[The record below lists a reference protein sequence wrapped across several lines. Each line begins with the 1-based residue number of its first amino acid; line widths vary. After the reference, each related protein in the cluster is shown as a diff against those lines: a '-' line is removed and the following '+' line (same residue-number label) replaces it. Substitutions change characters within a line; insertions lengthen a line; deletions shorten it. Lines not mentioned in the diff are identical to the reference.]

1 MKPLT
6 PLQRKA
12 LFMGIRPAAIEV
24 GEDPEVYR
32 KRILKE
38 ELGVEH
44 LDEVSRNGGFDK
56 LMSRIWADRG
66 DYERAISYSKGSEVF
81 HVKQSPRLSRLRPV
95 QLTNPARFILCAL
108 MYLRYGF
115 HSIRRE
121 ISIVSRETI
130 WLNFALIACSAA
142 LGLAFNCM
150 PDARRC
156 FAFLFGP
163 HLLSQWE
170 SADFFGIY
178 IDFSVFSC

>member
-1 MKPLT
+1 MKTLT

-66 DYERAISYSKGSEVF
+66 DYERALSYSKGSEVRLV
-81 HVKQSPRLSRLRPV
+81 HLIVDAAKKIVAASPDYDGNEYQYVVGVMAQSKMFERLPGTEPAVFMHEMCYGYYKEEQLKSLLVMLNAYLGRLR
-95 QLTNPARFILCAL
+95 
-108 MYLRYGF
+108 
-115 HSIRRE
+115 
-121 ISIVSRETI
+121 SRT
-130 WLNFALIACSAA
+130 
-142 LGLAFNCM
+142 
-150 PDARRC
+150 R
-156 FAFLFGP
+156 
-163 HLLSQWE
+163 
-170 SADFFGIY
+170 
-178 IDFSVFSC
+178 

>member
-1 MKPLT
+1 MKTLT

-66 DYERAISYSKGSEVF
+66 DYERALSYSKGSEVRLV
-81 HVKQSPRLSRLRPV
+81 HLIVDAAKKIVAASPDYDGNEYQYVVGVMVQSKMFKTLPSTEPAAFIHEMNFGYYTEGQLKSLLVMLNAYLGRLR
-95 QLTNPARFILCAL
+95 
-108 MYLRYGF
+108 
-115 HSIRRE
+115 
-121 ISIVSRETI
+121 SRT
-130 WLNFALIACSAA
+130 
-142 LGLAFNCM
+142 
-150 PDARRC
+150 R
-156 FAFLFGP
+156 
-163 HLLSQWE
+163 
-170 SADFFGIY
+170 
-178 IDFSVFSC
+178 

>member
-1 MKPLT
+1 MKTLT

-66 DYERAISYSKGSEVF
+66 DYERALSYSKGSEVRLV
-81 HVKQSPRLSRLRPV
+81 HLIVDAAKKIVAASPDYDGNEYQYVVGTMAQSKMFDTLPGTEPADFVHALGQYKEEQLKSLLVMLNAYLGRLR
-95 QLTNPARFILCAL
+95 
-108 MYLRYGF
+108 
-115 HSIRRE
+115 
-121 ISIVSRETI
+121 SRT
-130 WLNFALIACSAA
+130 
-142 LGLAFNCM
+142 
-150 PDARRC
+150 R
-156 FAFLFGP
+156 
-163 HLLSQWE
+163 
-170 SADFFGIY
+170 
-178 IDFSVFSC
+178 